1 MTLSKFLTTLGIT
14 TTLAVSSI
22 VGLSNTKQVQ
32 AQAKSPYL
40 ILANTNIASLVISST
55 DDIRGW
61 SWNGTTASYI
71 AVNAD
76 GGNTLY
82 VRSFDG
88 QKFGSVRS
96 SQSISST
103 DDIRGWSW
111 NGTTASY
118 VVTNAD
124 GGSTLYIRPFN
135 GQKFGPVRSS
145 QSISSTDDIRGWS
158 WNGTT
163 ASYVA
168 TNADGGS
175 TLYIRPFNG
184 QTL

>member
-14 TTLAVSSI
+14 TSLAVSSI
-22 VGLSNTKQVQ
+22 VGFSNTKQVQ
-32 AQAKSPYL
+32 AQPNSPYL
-40 ILANTNIASLVISST
+40 ILANTNIPNLVISST
-55 DDIRGW
+55 DNIRGW

-71 AVNAD
+71 AVNGN

-88 QKFGSVRS
+88 QTFGSVRS
-96 SQSISST
+96 SQIIFST
-103 DDIRGWSW
+103 D
-111 NGTTASY
+111 T
-118 VVTNAD
+118 
-124 GGSTLYIRPFN
+124 
-135 GQKFGPVRSS
+135 
-145 QSISSTDDIRGWS
+145 IRGWS

-168 TNADGGS
+168 INANGGS

-184 QTL
+184 QTF